1 MRIHSI
7 TGVLCNLLAS
17 SLAAPSVTLEPSN
30 VMFEGVTADE
40 YRVEQFMNIRFGH
53 DTSGSNRF
61 RHPKAFQYTENSIV
75 DASMTGTAC
84 PQQYDPIPGLPYIA
98 NVTNI
103 SKDCLTLRIARPEG
117 ISSDA
122 KLAVMVWLYGGG
134 DSIGQIYDTLYD
146 PSPFVANSWATGHPI
161 IYAAVNYREG
171 NLNAALLDQLMGIE
185 WIKSN
190 IAAFGG
196 DPDNITIFGESDG
209 ATSVGPQV
217 TAYGGNG
224 TASFRRAIMESKSAA
239 ADPGVASDFAFNS
252 TKLLQQQ
259 LNCTSA
265 SGNDSVAM
273 DCLRSLPLDVL
284 LSNTIAVEE
293 AVLPPLGF
301 EVFIADIVVA
311 FPLWTETSFLRHHRN
326 FVRHGRFYKNVS
338 MLFGWN
344 EQDGTA
350 FVMQNSSSDA
360 DVTDFL
366 RATYPGLRKETISE
380 ILEYYPVSEFQS
392 AYSLSAQY
400 YRLAAMY
407 RDAEFVCPS
416 LMLADQVH
424 KYGETSYLFSLNQ
437 TIFAESDQALLPLGV
452 MHASDLPYVF
462 NTASLF
468 RNTTVSDDILATEL
482 STIWTTYAST
492 GEIPASY
499 DWPQAF
505 KCAHNATW
513 PENAN
518 IRVFGGQTHPNPGFT
533 RRMLDGSCC
542 IIVKAPCSIT
552 NGNPESLRSLRSLRS
567 TAGLPTI
574 LALSGES
581 PVELMTQPYIRHCY
595 IY

>member
-30 VMFEGVTADE
+30 VMFEGVTVDE

-103 SKDCLTLRIARPEG
+103 SEDCLTLRIARPEG

-122 KLAVMVWLYGGG
+122 KLAVMIWLYGGG

-161 IYAAVNYREG
+161 IYAAVNYRVGAFGFAASPSLKQEG

-196 DPDNITIFGESDG
+196 DPDNITTLESQM
-209 ATSVGPQV
+209 V
-217 TAYGGNG
+217 
-224 TASFRRAIMESKSAA
+224 R
-239 ADPGVASDFAFNS
+239 
-252 TKLLQQQ
+252 

-265 SGNDSVAM
+265 SGNDSVAN
-273 DCLRSLPLDVL
+273 CLRSLPLDVL

-293 AVLPPLGF
+293 DVLPPLGF

-344 EQDGTA
+344 D
-350 FVMQNSSSDA
+350 SDA

-392 AYSLSAQY
+392 AYNLSAQY

-452 MHASDLPYVF
+452 MHASGLPYVF

-505 KCAHNATW
+505 KCQHSCIWWT
-513 PENAN
+513 
-518 IRVFGGQTHPNPGFT
+518 NPWIGT
-533 RRMLDGSCC
+533 
-542 IIVKAPCSIT
+542 
-552 NGNPESLRSLRSLRS
+552 
-567 TAGLPTI
+567 
-574 LALSGES
+574 
-581 PVELMTQPYIRHCY
+581 
-595 IY
+595 